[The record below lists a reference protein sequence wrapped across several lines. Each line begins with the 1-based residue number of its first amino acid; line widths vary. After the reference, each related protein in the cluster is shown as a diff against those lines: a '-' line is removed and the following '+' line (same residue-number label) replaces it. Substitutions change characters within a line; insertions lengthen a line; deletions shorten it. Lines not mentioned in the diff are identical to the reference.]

1 MAHGHNIIGF
11 SVTLLGMFTR
21 ILEVGLGRTFD
32 RLRLWMNGFSATA
45 WPSFTWIL
53 KGFSASAW
61 YFYLNF
67 EWLQRIFLVFSPGIW
82 KASVQLLSI
91 FTWILSSFSA
101 TAHYFIPGFWV
112 ASAQLLGLSIF
123 TWTLKGFSATDK
135 ITWIWNGFSPIVWF
149 APCL

>member
-32 RLRLWMNGFSATA
+32 RLLLWMASA
-45 WPSFTWIL
+45 PL
-53 KGFSASAW
+53 LGLLLPGFSASAW